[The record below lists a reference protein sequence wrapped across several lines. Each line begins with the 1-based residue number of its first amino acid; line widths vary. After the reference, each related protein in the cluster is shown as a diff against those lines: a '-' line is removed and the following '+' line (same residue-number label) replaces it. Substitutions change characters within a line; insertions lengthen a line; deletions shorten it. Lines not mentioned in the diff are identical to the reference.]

1 MQNIKRD
8 GYTLHL
14 GNNPGELFKFYG
26 VEEMHG
32 LSLTEC
38 ESYPA
43 TKDDAYI
50 AGLANFI
57 PNTENRFVYLN
68 TDRWSYGLVFHEMMH
83 HSLYR
88 FGYNLELEEEIISW
102 AEAEANAICEMF
114 AP

>member
-1 MQNIKRD
+1 
-8 GYTLHL
+8 
-14 GNNPGELFKFYG
+14 
-26 VEEMHG
+26 
-32 LSLTEC
+32 
-38 ESYPA
+38 
-43 TKDDAYI
+43 
-50 AGLANFI
+50 
-57 PNTENRFVYLN
+57 VYLN